1 MTSSTGSQSQF
12 HHYIPQFILKNFSHK
27 NTQPWDSATA
37 NDKKNRLYIGNP
49 VLRTIALKDEPP
61 RIAISSVKRT
71 FGLMDMY
78 MDATNVTDRHYLEKE
93 LSKLERDVS
102 KIIAGIREASE
113 LGQAGFSMS
122 RDQRDLLRKFLFIMS
137 YRGPN
142 FHKRFHG
149 DQSGTYHQDDK
160 EKFERYMQENGYD
173 KAVDVWYRS
182 IKTILDLK
190 IDLEGRWKDRLLS
203 DIYQDD
209 AMWFIMHMEMY
220 YLAFCTP
227 DDANDEFI
235 LTENCYN
242 VHEGPNNIAF
252 NPDTS
257 DYEVTSWTSYHE
269 FSPITPRLMLVLR
282 SFLLPNKEEDT
293 NEHIRNWR
301 KEYYEMNARMHLNLA
316 TANSILEDLPVH
328 RARKSYSRLSAEGI
342 QLLPNENVSRRSYH
356 QFTFRFSRSARP
368 TFTKSIRLCLRVHTS
383 HFRLRL
389 ARKHRSQHH
398 CGITLNCP
406 LTAATRSSGV
416 KTIPTCD
423 WHICRS

>member
-1 MTSSTGSQSQF
+1 
-12 HHYIPQFILKNFSHK
+12 
-27 NTQPWDSATA
+27 
-37 NDKKNRLYIGNP
+37 
-49 VLRTIALKDEPP
+49 
-61 RIAISSVKRT
+61 
-71 FGLMDMY
+71 
-78 MDATNVTDRHYLEKE
+78 
-93 LSKLERDVS
+93 
-102 KIIAGIREASE
+102 
-113 LGQAGFSMS
+113 
-122 RDQRDLLRKFLFIMS
+122 
-137 YRGPN
+137 
-142 FHKRFHG
+142 
-149 DQSGTYHQDDK
+149 
-160 EKFERYMQENGYD
+160 
-173 KAVDVWYRS
+173 
-182 IKTILDLK
+182 
-190 IDLEGRWKDRLLS
+190 
-203 DIYQDD
+203 
-209 AMWFIMHMEMY
+209 MEMY